1 MILFVH
7 LLLHLVTLRR
17 SADFLEEVEAQF
29 GHFMAVH
36 NRTYGPQH
44 QQSLPDEYTRR
55 LAIFSQS
62 LATIERLNRAHEAH
76 ESGARF
82 GVTQF
87 ADLTTE
93 EFLAKGK

>member
-36 NRTYGPQH
+36 NRTYGQH
-44 QQSLPDEYTRR
+44 ESMAEYTRR

-62 LATIERLNRAHEAH
+62 LATIERLNRAHGAH
-76 ESGARF
+76 EGGARF